1 MMSENDGDGEVEV
14 RACIVCGLREDIL
27 EEAGCGRVKRVGGD
41 PETDRGV

>member
-14 RACIVCGLREDIL
+14 RACMVCGLREDIL
-27 EEAGCGRVKRVGGD
+27 EETGCVRVKRVGGD